1 MDIAA
6 LSMSLSMS
14 RLSVDW
20 SMALMAKT
28 MDVAEESSEALTQ
41 MMESFASPELGQIID
56 IRV

>member
-28 MDVAEESSEALTQ
+28 MDVAEESSEALAQ
-41 MMESFASPELGQIID
+41 MMESLASPELGQIID